1 MSDRSPRAWVT
12 SPIHRAV
19 VTSLIEARR
28 RAGMTQR
35 DLSSALRKPPS
46 FIAKVEGGE
55 RNLSVLELLRIAQA
69 LGISASSLLSE
80 IESRMPQGFD
90 I

>member
-1 MSDRSPRAWVT
+1 
-12 SPIHRAV
+12 
-19 VTSLIEARR
+19 
-28 RAGMTQR
+28 MTQR
-35 DLSSALRKPPS
+35 DLSAALRKPPS

-80 IESRMPQGFD
+80 IESGMPQGFD